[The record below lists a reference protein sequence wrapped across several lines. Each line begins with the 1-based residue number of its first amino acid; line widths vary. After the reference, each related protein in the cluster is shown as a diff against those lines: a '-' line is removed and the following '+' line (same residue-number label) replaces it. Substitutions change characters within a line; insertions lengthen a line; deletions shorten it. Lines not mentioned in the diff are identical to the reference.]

1 MIRRPPGSTRTDT
14 LFPDTT
20 LFRSSE
26 RGKGTRLGRR
36 RFARA
41 LARAEARHEQQ
52 HAARD
57 QAEVDDPCHRI
68 GGGEAS
74 PEREMHRDRE
84 QGQRAGGEAADAREA
99 CRRKADRGEEEEDA
113 GGEPG
118 ADRDG
123 GAGCRE
129 ARDRCG
135 GEAGR
140 SDEHTSELQSLKRI
154 TYTVF

>member
-99 CRRKADRGEEEEDA
+99 CRRKADRGED
-113 GGEPG
+113 GRKRVVSGKRVSG
-118 ADRDG
+118 RVDLG
-123 GAGCRE
+123 GARM
-129 ARDRCG
+129 
-135 GEAGR
+135 
-140 SDEHTSELQSLKRI
+140 LKKKKKK
-154 TYTVF
+154 